1 MVHSDDGASNWLEPT
16 VMFQYL
22 FAVQCTSP
30 RPHKVQL
37 QWKINGF
44 NLLGHFN
51 GFLISALA
59 YSSSHINSEIFEWQ
73 KALFFISLYL
83 VVFVLN
89 GRLQIIEVIEGFILK
104 APIVYLSV
112 KQLRCPLSG
121 EKSILYVRTYKY
133 KRKYAAHLKST
144 KSVHLLKLLIAP
156 LPSRNLLSQNS
167 TVGSACVCLFT

>member
-16 VMFQYL
+16 VMYQYL

-30 RPHKVQL
+30 RLHKVQL

-51 GFLISALA
+51 GFLIGTLA
-59 YSSSHINSEIFEWQ
+59 YSTSHINSEIFEWQ
-73 KALFFISLYL
+73 KALFFISLNW

-104 APIVYLSV
+104 APVVYLSL

-121 EKSILYVRTYKY
+121 EISILYVRTSEC
-133 KRKYAAHLKST
+133 KRKYASHLKST
-144 KSVHLLKLLIAP
+144 KSVQLLKLLIP
-156 LPSRNLLSQNS
+156 LLPSRDLLSQKLNS
-167 TVGSACVCLFT
+167 